1 MPDVV
6 KNAWQKIW
14 HLKDAELGGKRRYHA
29 DFEIYDERASDLTH
43 QCLVLDLY
51 IGIIE

>member
-1 MPDVV
+1 VV

-14 HLKDAELGGKRRYHA
+14 QQKDTELGGKRSYHA
-29 DFEIYDERASDLTH
+29 DFEIYDERASDPTH
-43 QCLVLDLY
+43 QNIVLDLY